1 MFEELTTFIQTI
13 AATCLIYVYF
23 KWLNETERF
32 VKLSA
37 KDATML
43 SIGMYHIAMLFVGYL
58 YNVYLPLRVMQLI
71 VHTWTTNAIESFV
84 QSNQQD
90 TFIIFAIIL
99 GLYANNYQIITTVLY
114 IDSFFV
120 VLRSITSNWLDV
132 LISIIQRLSLYLYL
146 CVYIP
151 LYSNFDVVT
160 MICIVLVNLSF
171 HLDYINSPVIDRK
184 PRSTLPPPFLPPP
197 KTETPLINF
206 DTSLFLPTIKE
217 EEEEPFK
224 PTFKT
229 LTIDDPLPPLETSE
243 PMFDLF
249 SNTTTT

>member
-1 MFEELTTFIQTI
+1 MFEELTTVIQTI
-13 AATCLIYVYF
+13 AASCLVYVYF

-43 SIGMYHIAMLFVGYL
+43 SVGLYHVFMLVIGYL
-58 YNVYLPLRVMQLI
+58 YNVYLPLRVTQLI

-84 QSNQQD
+84 QNKQQD
-90 TFIIFAIIL
+90 MFLVFAIVL
-99 GLYANNYQIITTVLY
+99 GLYANNFQIITTVLY
-114 IDSFFV
+114 IDSVFV

-132 LISIIQRLSLYLYL
+132 LMSNVQKILLYSYL

-151 LYSNFDVVT
+151 LYANFDMIT
-160 MICIVLVNLSF
+160 MISLVLVNLSF
-171 HLDYINSPVIDRK
+171 HMDLDTPVMDRK
-184 PRSTLPPPFLPPP
+184 PRIVTFTPPPPSLPP
-197 KTETPLINF
+197 KIETPLLNF
-206 DTSLFLPTIKE
+206 DLPLPTIK

-224 PTFKT
+224 PTFKA

-243 PMFDLF
+243 PIDLF
-249 SNTTTT
+249 SMPITQT